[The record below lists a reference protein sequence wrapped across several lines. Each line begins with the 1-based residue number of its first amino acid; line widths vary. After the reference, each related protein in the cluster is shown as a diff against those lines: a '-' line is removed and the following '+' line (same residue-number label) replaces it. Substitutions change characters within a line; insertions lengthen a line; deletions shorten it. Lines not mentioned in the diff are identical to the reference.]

1 VIEVAN
7 TLPRDPLTG
16 LFNLKYAIERLKQ
29 EEERASRASAPYC
42 VMLTDVDRLKEF
54 NDVWGTSAG
63 DHALSA
69 LAGRLRG
76 HCRKGDLLART
87 GGDEFLLCLPET
99 SHEVAA
105 KIAER
110 VRASIESMSLP
121 NRMPHITVSIG
132 LTRWR
137 PEESAL
143 EALRRADDRLHR
155 AKTAGRNQTLGD

>member
-1 VIEVAN
+1 M
-7 TLPRDPLTG
+7 PRDPLTG
-16 LFNLKYAIERLKQ
+16 LFNLPYAIERLKQ
-29 EEERASRASAPYC
+29 EEERGARAGAPYC

-54 NDVWGTSAG
+54 NELWGSAAG

-99 SHEVAA
+99 THEVAS
-105 KIAER
+105 KIADR
-110 VRASIESMSLP
+110 IRKSIESMTLP
-121 NRMPHITVSIG
+121 NRMPHLTVSIG
-132 LTRWR
+132 MTRWR

-143 EALRRADDRLHR
+143 DALRRADDRLHQ
-155 AKTAGRNQTLGD
+155 AKLAGRNQIIGDA